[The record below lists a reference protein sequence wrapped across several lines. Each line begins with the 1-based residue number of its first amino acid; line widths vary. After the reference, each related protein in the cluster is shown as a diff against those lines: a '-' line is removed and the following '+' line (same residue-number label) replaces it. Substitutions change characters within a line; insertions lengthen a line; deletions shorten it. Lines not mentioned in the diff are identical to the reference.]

1 MVDFEWDA
9 EKAESNER
17 KHGIPFE
24 VATLVFEDDDRIDCL
39 DLESS
44 EEERWVAIGL
54 ADGFEI
60 YVVYTIREQIIRLI
74 SARRASR
81 HEREE
86 YWNREI

>member
-1 MVDFEWDA
+1 MEFEWDPA
-9 EKAESNER
+9 KAASNER

-24 VATLVFEDDDRIDCL
+24 VAALVFEDDERIDRL
-39 DLESS
+39 DSELSE
-44 EEERWVAIGL
+44 EEERWNAIGL

-60 YVVYTIREQIIRLI
+60 YVVYTIREEVIRLI
-74 SARRASR
+74 SARKASR

>member
-1 MVDFEWDA
+1 MEFEWDPA
-9 EKAESNER
+9 KAASNER

-39 DLESS
+39 DSELSE
-44 EEERWVAIGL
+44 EEERWNAIGL

-60 YVVYTIREQIIRLI
+60 YVVYTIREEVIRLI
-74 SARRASR
+74 SARKASR

>member
-1 MVDFEWDA
+1 VEYEWDA
-9 EKAESNER
+9 TKAESNER
-17 KHGIPFE
+17 KHGVSFE
-24 VATLVFEDDDRIDCL
+24 VATLVFEDDDRIDRVES
-39 DLESS
+39 ESS

-60 YVVYTIREQIIRLI
+60 YVVYTLRGQVIRLI
-74 SARRASR
+74 SARKASR

>member
-1 MVDFEWDA
+1 MDFEWDDK
-9 EKAESNER
+9 KAESNER

-24 VATLVFEDDDRIDCL
+24 VAALVFEDADRVERV

-44 EEERWVAIGL
+44 EEERWIVIGL

-60 YVVYTIREQIIRLI
+60 YVVYTIREQVIRLI
-74 SARRASR
+74 SAREANR

-86 YWNREI
+86 YWNRDI

>member
-1 MVDFEWDA
+1 MEFEWDPA
-9 EKAESNER
+9 KAASNER

-24 VATLVFEDDDRIDCL
+24 VATLVFEDDERIDRL
-39 DLESS
+39 DSELSE
-44 EEERWVAIGL
+44 EEERWNAIGL

-60 YVVYTIREQIIRLI
+60 YVVYTIREEVIRLI
-74 SARRASR
+74 SARKASR

>member
-1 MVDFEWDA
+1 MEYEWDA
-9 EKAESNER
+9 TKAESNER
-17 KHGIPFE
+17 KHGVSFE
-24 VATLVFEDDDRIDCL
+24 VATLVFEDDDRIDRVES
-39 DLESS
+39 ESS

-60 YVVYTIREQIIRLI
+60 YVVYTLRGQVIRLI
-74 SARRASR
+74 SARKASR